1 MAVCKSYRRYCIS
14 DDITV
19 LLKAI
24 LRMAFFELVNMTEAQ
39 ISFWASVS
47 KLIDS
52 YS

>member
-1 MAVCKSYRRYCIS
+1 MAVCKPYRRYCIF
-14 DDITV
+14 DDFTV

-24 LRMAFFELVNMTEAQ
+24 LSMAFLRVNMAKAQ
-39 ISFWASVS
+39 IHFWAFVS